1 MIQGGHGR
9 ENTAHLGGREHDGQ
23 FEVGI
28 GADQL
33 EFGRPGALEGFFPEE
48 LEGADDLGGGLTG
61 DLLFALEIEA
71 VLAEL
76 FGTDQIGGFVEIFSD
91 VADGLVVSLFGAGA
105 DGQQGQVKGEGV

>member
-1 MIQGGHGR
+1 
-9 ENTAHLGGREHDGQ
+9 
-23 FEVGI
+23 
-28 GADQL
+28 
-33 EFGRPGALEGFFPEE
+33 LEGFFPEE